1 MLGRLVLLDS
11 DPRELARGISFR
23 HSLPN
28 NGRISVIMHRRIAA
42 VLLTAG
48 TVGLGT
54 TSSFA
59 ATATWTVSPGSSF
72 TAQSH
77 ESTLTDSKTG
87 IAMSC
92 SSSHASGA
100 LKTGTG
106 LTGAGIGSIT
116 ALAFGN
122 CTAGGLVNVT
132 GIVTNGHF
140 PWKLNAVSYKS
151 GVTSGTIT
159 GIHAMVSGAGCSAA
173 LDGTSASADNG
184 EVSIMYTNST
194 GALKILSSG
203 ADLHI
208 YDVSGCAG
216 LIGNGDPTTLAGTYT
231 LAAKQMITE
240 S

>member
-1 MLGRLVLLDS
+1 
-11 DPRELARGISFR
+11 
-23 HSLPN
+23 
-28 NGRISVIMHRRIAA
+28 VIVYRRIAA
-42 VLLTAG
+42 VLV
-48 TVGLGT
+48 TVEAAGLGT

-59 ATATWTVSPGSSF
+59 AAATWTVSPGGRI
-72 TAQSH
+72 TAQSG
-77 ESTLTDSKTG
+77 EATLTDSKTG
-87 IAMSC
+87 IAVSC
-92 SSSHASGA
+92 SSSHVSGA

-116 ALAFGN
+116 ALAFGD

-132 GIVTNGHF
+132 VTVTNGHF
-140 PWKLNAVSYKS
+140 PWTLNAVAYKS

-159 GIHAMVSGAGCSAA
+159 GIHAMVSGASCSAT

-184 EVSIMYTNST
+184 KVSITYTNST
-194 GALKILSSG
+194 GALQILTSG

-216 LIGNGDPTTLAGTYT
+216 LIANGDPTTQTGTYT
-231 LAAKQMITE
+231 ISPKQMITE